1 MNESDPG
8 NHEQES
14 EAVVETVRT
23 EEPLPAAGA
32 EEPDHNTMSDATSQ
46 EMPAGAELDPGVGG
60 YEGRDPKTEMP
71 AVPSVKETQDD
82 SKPHDAAPPQ
92 DTPERWGSE

>member
-32 EEPDHNTMSDATSQ
+32 KEPDYNTSTENTVADMANEDA
-46 EMPAGAELDPGVGG
+46 DPGTGDYG
-60 YEGRDPKTEMP
+60 KRDPKSEMP

-82 SKPHDAAPPQ
+82 PKPHDAAPDQKKSRP
-92 DTPERWGSE
+92 WGNQ